1 MIAIFQH
8 GEYQPADAIAE
19 YLDARNKPFRLLRL
33 YEGDALPGDPPDR
46 LIILGGQMSVNDEST
61 YPFLSPEK
69 KLVRNAID
77 RGCTVLGICLGAQ
90 MIASACGMQVYPKEK
105 ELGWRTIHGC
115 APAWDH
121 LFPASFPVFHW
132 HTETFDLPEGAELLA
147 TGSAVPNQAF
157 LLGHALGVQFHPE
170 VTAPVIAQW
179 AKDLGDAERLMLV
192 RETKERMGGNRQIW
206 SALMD
211 AFCAGWN
218 LTKEVMNGNQ

>member
-8 GEYQPADAIAE
+8 GEYEPAGAIAE
-19 YLDARNKPFRLLRL
+19 YLDARNEPFRILRL
-33 YEGDALPGDPPDR
+33 YEGDALPSDPPDR

-69 KLVRNAID
+69 KLVRKAIARD
-77 RGCTVLGICLGAQ
+77 CTVLGICLGAQ
-90 MIASACGMQVYPKEK
+90 MIAAACGMQVYPQEK
-105 ELGWRTIHGC
+105 ELGWRTIYGC
-115 APAWDH
+115 APAWH
-121 LFPASFPVFHW
+121 RLFPATFEVFHW
-132 HTETFDLPEGAELLA
+132 HTETFDLPEGAALLA

-157 LLGHALGVQFHPE
+157 LLGRAVGVQFHPE

-192 RETKERMGGNRQIW
+192 RETKERMGGNRQIC
-206 SALMD
+206 STLMD

-218 LTKEVMNGNQ
+218 R